1 MSLLSTLLVTMAGLS
16 LATMFVSWLVA
27 SRSAREARIT
37 IFPIVRE
44 EEMTRARRARIM
56 SSLTGVVAA
65 IMAGA
70 FFLSGQIAA
79 PTAAPQMLAQATLPP
94 EVQPPTGTEPV
105 LASATPR
112 AQPPVGDAQPP
123 TGTAEVVAPAP
134 PTATP
139 LPSSAQPPLGTP
151 THAAPPSAQPPLGT
165 NTPVA
170 VLLAP
175 TATLTS
181 TEVTSDTA
189 TSAPVS
195 SSPVSPVESAQ
206 PPFGSAQPSLGTPT
220 VVVETPLPPGT
231 QIGPIAFSTQV
242 TSRRQPISPTTV
254 FSDTVSRVYA
264 VFPYRGMRDGMS
276 WSQVWYFNGIE
287 FNRGEDTWSWGA
299 TDLSYVFT
307 KVVGVGTYRL
317 ELYVNNT
324 LLSSGEFAVQGP
336 AAIGGPENP

>member
-1 MSLLSTLLVTMAGLS
+1 MSLLSTLLVTLAGLS

-70 FFLSGQIAA
+70 FFLSGQVAA
-79 PTAAPQMLAQATLPP
+79 PTAVPQMVAQATPP
-94 EVQPPTGTEPV
+94 ASTGVTPT
-105 LASATPR
+105 

-123 TGTAEVVAPAP
+123 LETAPAP
-134 PTATP
+134 SVPPATEPALPPSTQPPVATDTPVPTVPPATEP
-139 LPSSAQPPLGTP
+139 ALPSNTQPPLETDMP
-151 THAAPPSAQPPLGT
+151 A
-165 NTPVA
+165 
-170 VLLAP
+170 
-175 TATLTS
+175 TASLTS

-189 TSAPVS
+189 TSAPAL
-195 SSPVSPVESAQ
+195 SSPISPVESAQ
-206 PPFGSAQPSLGTPT
+206 PPIGTPT
-220 VVVETPLPPGT
+220 AIVKTPLPSGT

-254 FSDTVSRVYA
+254 FSDTVSRIYA
-264 VFPYRGMRDGMS
+264 VFPYRGMRDGMT

-287 FNRGEDTWSWGA
+287 FNRGQDTWRWGV

-317 ELYVNNT
+317 ELYVNNN

>member
-1 MSLLSTLLVTMAGLS
+1 MSLLSTLLVTLAGLS

-44 EEMTRARRARIM
+44 EEITRARRARII

-70 FFLSGQIAA
+70 FFLSGQVAA
-79 PTAAPQMLAQATLPP
+79 PAAVPQMVAEATPLPA
-94 EVQPPTGTEPV
+94 EPTPAPSTATPV
-105 LASATPR
+105 PPR
-112 AQPPVGDAQPP
+112 AQPPVEDTQ
-123 TGTAEVVAPAP
+123 APLA
-134 PTATP
+134 TATP
-139 LPSSAQPPLGTP
+139 LPTKAPVVVPPSPTP
-151 THAAPPSAQPPLGT
+151 TTPPPPET

-170 VLLAP
+170 TPLAP
-175 TATLTS
+175 AVTLPPATDSLTS

-189 TSAPVS
+189 TPIPAMPLL
-195 SSPVSPVESAQ
+195 PVSPVDTPTTVA
-206 PPFGSAQPSLGTPT
+206 GTP
-220 VVVETPLPPGT
+220 VPPGT

-254 FSDTVSRVYA
+254 FSDTVSRIYA
-264 VFPYRGMRDGMS
+264 AFPYRGMRNGMT
-276 WSQVWYFNGIE
+276 WSQVWYFNGVE
-287 FNRGEDTWSWGA
+287 FNRGQDTWNWGV
-299 TDLSYVFT
+299 TDMSYVFT

>member
-1 MSLLSTLLVTMAGLS
+1 MSLLSTLLVTLAGLS

-70 FFLSGQIAA
+70 FFLSGQVAA
-79 PTAAPQMLAQATLPP
+79 PTAVPQMVAQATLP
-94 EVQPPTGTEPV
+94 
-105 LASATPR
+105 PR

-123 TGTAEVVAPAP
+123 LGTAKAAAP
-134 PTATP
+134 PTITS
-139 LPSSAQPPLGTP
+139 LPP
-151 THAAPPSAQPPLGT
+151 TTTALPPSTQPPLGT
-165 NTPVA
+165 NTPAATVRPTTRPTLPPS
-170 VLLAP
+170 VQP
-175 TATLTS
+175 SPETATALPAATVPPATASLTS
-181 TEVTSDTA
+181 TEAISDTPTPA
-189 TSAPVS
+189 GGETPASPPAAASA
-195 SSPVSPVESAQ
+195 E
-206 PPFGSAQPSLGTPT
+206 PPQAN
-220 VVVETPLPPGT
+220 VVTPLPPGA

-242 TSRRQPISPTTV
+242 TARRQPISPTTV
-254 FSDTVSRVYA
+254 FSDTVSRIYA
-264 VFPYRGMRDGMS
+264 VFPYRGMRDGMT
-276 WSQVWYFNGIE
+276 WSQVWYFNGVE
-287 FNRGEDTWSWGA
+287 FNRGQDTWNWGA

-324 LLSSGEFAVQGP
+324 LLSSGEFAVLGP

>member
-1 MSLLSTLLVTMAGLS
+1 MSLLSTLLVTLAGLS
-16 LATMFVSWLVA
+16 LATMVVSWLVA

-44 EEMTRARRARIM
+44 EEITRARRARIM

-70 FFLSGQIAA
+70 FFLSGQVAA
-79 PTAAPQMLAQATLPP
+79 PAAVPQMVAEATPLPA
-94 EVQPPTGTEPV
+94 EPTPAPSTATPV
-105 LASATPR
+105 PPR
-112 AQPPVGDAQPP
+112 AQPPIEDIQ
-123 TGTAEVVAPAP
+123 APLA
-134 PTATP
+134 TATP
-139 LPSSAQPPLGTP
+139 LPTKAPLVVPPAPTPTTPPTAQPPVEDT
-151 THAAPPSAQPPLGT
+151 QPPLE
-165 NTPVA
+165 
-170 VLLAP
+170 
-175 TATLTS
+175 TATLSPATDSLTS

-189 TSAPVS
+189 TSVPETP

-206 PPFGSAQPSLGTPT
+206 PSRETPTAVAGTP
-220 VVVETPLPPGT
+220 VPPGT

-254 FSDTVSRVYA
+254 FSDTVSRIYA
-264 VFPYRGMRDGMS
+264 AFPYRGMRNGMT
-276 WSQVWYFNGIE
+276 WSQVWYFNGVE
-287 FNRGEDTWSWGA
+287 FNRGQDTWNWGV
-299 TDLSYVFT
+299 TDMSYVFT

>member
-1 MSLLSTLLVTMAGLS
+1 MSLLSTLLVTLAGLS

-27 SRSAREARIT
+27 SRAAREARTT

-70 FFLSGQIAA
+70 FFLSGQVAA
-79 PTAAPQMLAQATLPP
+79 PAAPQMVAQATLPP
-94 EVQPPTGTEPV
+94 SAQPPTGTEPPP
-105 LASATPR
+105 ASAAPNVQPPLETATLPPPPPETVAPT
-112 AQPPVGDAQPP
+112 AQPPHATDTPTATARPATAQPP
-123 TGTAEVVAPAP
+123 LE
-134 PTATP
+134 TATP
-139 LPSSAQPPLGTP
+139 LPAAT
-151 THAAPPSAQPPLGT
+151 APPAT
-165 NTPVA
+165 
-170 VLLAP
+170 
-175 TATLTS
+175 TASLTA
-181 TEVTSDTA
+181 TEVTSDTS
-189 TSAPVS
+189 TPAPTP
-195 SSPVSPVESAQ
+195 SSPISPVE
-206 PPFGSAQPSLGTPT
+206 TPT
-220 VVVETPLPPGT
+220 ASAETPVPPGT

-254 FSDTVSRVYA
+254 FSDTVGRIYA
-264 VFPYRGMRDGMS
+264 VFPYRGMRDGMA
-276 WSQVWYFNGIE
+276 WSQVWYFNGVE
-287 FNRGEDTWSWGA
+287 FNRGQDTWNWGA

>member
-1 MSLLSTLLVTMAGLS
+1 MSLLSTLLVTLAGLS

-94 EVQPPTGTEPV
+94 EAQPPTGTEPV

-112 AQPPVGDAQPP
+112 AQPPTA
-123 TGTAEVVAPAP
+123 TAEVVAPAP

-139 LPSSAQPPLGTP
+139 L
-151 THAAPPSAQPPLGT
+151 PPSAQPPLGT

-170 VLLAP
+170 VLPAP
-175 TATLTS
+175 TATAPPATATLTS

-189 TSAPVS
+189 TSSAPVP

-220 VVVETPLPPGT
+220 AVVETPLPPGT

>member
-1 MSLLSTLLVTMAGLS
+1 MSLLSTLLVTLAGLS

-27 SRSAREARIT
+27 NRSAREARIT

-44 EEMTRARRARIM
+44 EETTRARRARIM

-70 FFLSGQIAA
+70 FFLSGQVAA
-79 PTAAPQMLAQATLPP
+79 PTAAPQMVAQATPLP
-94 EVQPPTGTEPV
+94 QPVP
-105 LASATPR
+105 ASVTPR

-123 TGTAEVVAPAP
+123 L
-134 PTATP
+134 ATKVP
-139 LPSSAQPPLGTP
+139 V
-151 THAAPPSAQPPLGT
+151 AAPPAPTPTAPPA

-170 VLLAP
+170 VSPAP
-175 TATLTS
+175 SAQPTLETATVPPATASLTS
-181 TEVTSDTA
+181 TETISDTA
-189 TSAPVS
+189 PSAPPP
-195 SSPVSPVESAQ
+195 SSPISPVESAQ
-206 PPFGSAQPSLGTPT
+206 PPIGTPT
-220 VVVETPLPPGT
+220 ASVKTPVPPGT

-254 FSDTVSRVYA
+254 FSDTVGRIYA
-264 VFPYRGMRDGMS
+264 VFPYRGMRDGMT
-276 WSQVWYFNGIE
+276 WSQVWYFNGVE
-287 FNRGEDTWSWGA
+287 FNRGQDTWNWGA

-307 KVVGVGTYRL
+307 KVVGVETYRL